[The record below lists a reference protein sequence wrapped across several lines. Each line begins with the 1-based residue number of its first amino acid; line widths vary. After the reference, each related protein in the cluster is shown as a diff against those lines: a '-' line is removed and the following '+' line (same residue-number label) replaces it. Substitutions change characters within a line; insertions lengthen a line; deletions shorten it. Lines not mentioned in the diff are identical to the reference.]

1 VASLEDGQARQQ
13 PRRQGRI
20 ARVVIIDRA
29 EKTMESRLEPQ
40 RKLPESTAHT
50 REIRRKRILVGTKK
64 LTTDQ
69 RA

>member
-1 VASLEDGQARQQ
+1 M
-13 PRRQGRI
+13 

-40 RKLPESTAHT
+40 RKLPESTAQT

-69 RA
+69 RAKNSSRATDSAANHKGPGS